1 MILFITDFDQA
12 RILKDRVVASLKVRK
27 LTQIPL
33 ETINNLFSSLSLKQ
47 SLSILQIYLLIY
59 SYFQGILKENKFT
72 SEFLTKLVAI
82 TLFLLWHI
90 RTGGGDDLEEFD
102 CIGKDEEVYRMIL
115 LDMPYTQNSVS
126 WLVC

>member
-1 MILFITDFDQA
+1 M
-12 RILKDRVVASLKVRK
+12 
-27 LTQIPL
+27 
-33 ETINNLFSSLSLKQ
+33 
-47 SLSILQIYLLIY
+47 
-59 SYFQGILKENKFT
+59 KENKFT

-115 LDMPYTQNSVS
+115 LDMPYTQNSLF
-126 WLVC
+126 WLVFKEKITIIFQKKIVNDNYRIQKEYRHISYFHYWTGKTKTDHTAIHVSTAMN

>member
-1 MILFITDFDQA
+1 MIY
-12 RILKDRVVASLKVRK
+12 
-27 LTQIPL
+27 
-33 ETINNLFSSLSLKQ
+33 LFSSLSLKQ
-47 SLSILQIYLLIY
+47 SLCILQIYLLIY

-90 RTGGGDDLEEFD
+90 RTGGGDDPEEFD

>member
-1 MILFITDFDQA
+1 MIY
-12 RILKDRVVASLKVRK
+12 
-27 LTQIPL
+27 
-33 ETINNLFSSLSLKQ
+33 LFSSLSLKQ